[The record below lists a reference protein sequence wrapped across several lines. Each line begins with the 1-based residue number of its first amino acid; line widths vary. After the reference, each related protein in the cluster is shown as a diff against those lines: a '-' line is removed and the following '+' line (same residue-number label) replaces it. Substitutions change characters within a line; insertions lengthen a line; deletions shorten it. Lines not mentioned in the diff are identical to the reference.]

1 MTSIRYSCKINYLVF
16 LLVLFV
22 STRLHASMHAIMAQD
37 SIDLLISNAQKNTY
51 KKPELAEQE
60 ARKALAKAEVQ
71 DMPIKQGEAL
81 RIMGGSFFV
90 RGDYDLA
97 LDNFLAARQLFEDH
111 QDTAKLCRIMSNIG
125 LVYKSLNNFET
136 SLEYYGKAL
145 QLSQANDSLAR
156 SKIFNNIGVVHKHL
170 KAYDTAFS
178 YFSRSLT
185 LKRALGDKKGVANTL
200 TNLGNIA
207 GLQNENRKAIELF
220 RQSLELE
227 ESLGHQEGIAK
238 NVNNMA
244 RVFYRMASY
253 DSAIY
258 FAQIGLEI
266 GQKLRTKIQISE
278 ASETLAK
285 SFEKKNNHRLAY
297 TYFTLHAQMK
307 DSLMNEDLSRRIGQL
322 ESKLEIEQ
330 KNKEIQTLTLEKQ
343 LSDVQLSEA
352 RLQILILVLSIIFI
366 VALTAVFFVFYFKK
380 QKADKLAQQLQYDA
394 LQKRYI
400 DLIDGPSTFDLT
412 LQLDELN
419 KRLVNPLTEREYEV
433 LQLSLSGMTNKQIA
447 DKIFVSVSTI
457 KFHLGNVYNKF
468 GVSNKNEA
476 LEYVVKTS

>member
-1 MTSIRYSCKINYLVF
+1 MMLIHRSIIIGLLT
-16 LLVLFV
+16 LLVYSPFRGTGQTV
-22 STRLHASMHAIMAQD
+22 VQNQD
-37 SIDLLISNAQKNTY
+37 SIDILLNSAQKNTY
-51 KKPELAEQE
+51 KKPGIAEQE
-60 ARKALAKAEVQ
+60 ARKAHALALEQEAPV
-71 DMPIKQGEAL
+71 KQGEAL
-81 RIMGGSFFV
+81 RVMGGSYFV

-97 LDNFLAARQLFEDH
+97 LDNFLAAKQLFDN
-111 QDTAKLCRIMSNIG
+111 QKDTAKLCRIMSNIG
-125 LVYKSLNNFET
+125 LVYKSLGNYQT
-136 SLEYYGKAL
+136 SLSYYGEAL
-145 QLSQANDSLAR
+145 QLSPKDDSLAR
-156 SKIFNNIGVVHKHL
+156 SKIYNNIGVVYKHL
-170 KAYDTAFS
+170 KQYDTAYA
-178 YFSRSLT
+178 YFNRSLT
-185 LKRALGDKKGVANTL
+185 LKRALGNTKGMANTL

-207 GLQNENRKAIELF
+207 GLQNNNRKAIELF
-220 RQSLELE
+220 RQSLDLE
-227 ESLGHQEGIAK
+227 KSLDHQEGIAK

-244 RVFYRMASY
+244 RAYYRMANY
-253 DSAIY
+253 DSAIH

-266 GQKLRTKIQISE
+266 GQQLGTKIQISE
-278 ASETLAK
+278 AAETLAK
-285 SFEKKNNHRLAY
+285 CFDKKNKHRLAY

-307 DSLMNEDLSRRIGQL
+307 DSLKNEDLSRRIGQL

-330 KNKEIQTLTLEKQ
+330 KNKEIQTLTFEKQ
-343 LSDVQLSEA
+343 LGDVQLSEA

-366 VALTAVFFVFYFKK
+366 LTLATIFFVFYLKK

-400 DLIDGPSTFDLT
+400 DLIEGPSTFDLT

-433 LQLSLSGMTNKQIA
+433 LQLSLSGMSNKQIA